1 MYIATN
7 PCYTTLR
14 CDVSDLLTT

>member
-1 MYIATN
+1 VYIATN
-7 PCYTTLR
+7 PCYTTVR